1 MMEKESRDRLIGRTI
16 VGGWEVLGR
25 LDRIMEHA
33 TKIFI
38 PFVVGLFLGYLWGY
52 KHFGPGL

>member
-1 MMEKESRDRLIGRTI
+1 MEKESRDRLIGRTI

-38 PFVVGLFLGYLWGY
+38 PFVVGLFLGYLWCY